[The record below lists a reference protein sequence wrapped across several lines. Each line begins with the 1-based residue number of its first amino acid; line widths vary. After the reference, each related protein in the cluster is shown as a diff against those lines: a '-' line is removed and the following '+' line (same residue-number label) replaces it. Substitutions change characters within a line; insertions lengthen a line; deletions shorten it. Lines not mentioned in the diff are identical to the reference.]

1 MLPRVKSFLPGGC
14 SVGGAGYAFRLTASH
29 SAVLDTLL
37 STDNYYIS
45 VERVLTRV

>member
-29 SAVLDTLL
+29 SAVSDTLL
-37 STDNYYIS
+37 LTDNYYLTL
-45 VERVLTRV
+45 ERTVSL